1 MNRTQRANGAK
12 PTIVKTQS
20 IAGLQCAA
28 KKKCCK
34 RYKKGKPC
42 KRCPLF
48 R

>member
-1 MNRTQRANGAK
+1 MNRTERASGAK
-12 PTIVKTQS
+12 LTIVKIQS
-20 IAGLQCAA
+20 LSDLRCAG

-42 KRCPLF
+42 KSCPLS